1 MGLTNSYVVEPSG
14 RVTRDTRSGRT
25 YKKPK
30 NLRVCEGEDSGCGEN
45 LVVVLKETQGL
56 VGQKFRMMLFITVE
70 WNKKGESHGKNVTI

>member
-30 NLRVCEGEDSGCGEN
+30 NLRVCEGEPSG
-45 LVVVLKETQGL
+45 
-56 VGQKFRMMLFITVE
+56 RVE
-70 WNKKGESHGKNVTI
+70 GDTRSGRTRF